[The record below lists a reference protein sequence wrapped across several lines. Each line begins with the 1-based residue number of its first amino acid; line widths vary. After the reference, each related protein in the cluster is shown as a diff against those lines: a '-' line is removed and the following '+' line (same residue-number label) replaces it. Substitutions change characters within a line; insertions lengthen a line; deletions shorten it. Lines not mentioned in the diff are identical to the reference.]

1 MKQFETHPSWGATE
15 IRIENK
21 RHSHAVHFGSL
32 IPFDLSVRIHPGVS
46 FYRSP
51 DDFAVYLVYVN
62 NRDSNIPELGWTP
75 RGSNLFYRSLFS
87 ITYTELASRR
97 NPLFEVTGY
106 ADLENPLKGIGLKE

>member
-1 MKQFETHPSWGATE
+1 VPLSYVFATKQFETHPSWGATE

-51 DDFAVYLVYVN
+51 DDFAVYLVYLN
-62 NRDSNIPELGWTP
+62 NRDSDEWSMTTN
-75 RGSNLFYRSLFS
+75 
-87 ITYTELASRR
+87 
-97 NPLFEVTGY
+97 
-106 ADLENPLKGIGLKE
+106 DLCDQKTAP